1 MPDGASE
8 TTPLKGPR
16 PAKPKGLTPD
26 TSYGALSSETNQDG
40 SSTSTTTTTSNNN
53 ADSTGN
59 DPDAAAQRPT
69 GFKFAVIIAS
79 LWVVLFMAALDGTIV
94 VTLIASISSSFK
106 ASEKSGWLSTSY
118 LLSVCAFSSIYGRLS
133 DIIGRKGALLVALS
147 FFTTGTC
154 LCAAAKSMNALL
166 VARFVA
172 GIGGGGLLTTSSICM
187 TDLVPLRQRGLWQGI
202 TNILFGSASAL
213 GGPLGGFIND
223 AFGWRT
229 AFGFQVPFLLVGAV
243 CIATFVN
250 IPLPASDQSWQKK
263 LGRIDYL
270 GSLGLISS
278 SSCLLLAMSF
288 LSGSLLPFSHP
299 LVWGFLL
306 GFVVTAVLFVLVEGW
321 VVGEPVMPLA
331 LLTRKSPALI
341 GASYFLG
348 SSAHFATIFHFPL
361 WFQSVR
367 LQSASQAGLHLIPIS
382 FSAAAGSLW
391 AGLYMK
397 RTGKYWRAN
406 VVCCVLNTAATGYG
420 ALWNESTSAWSEYL
434 TFCPQAFGTS
444 AIFTFLLIGLIA
456 SVSKD
461 KAAVATGTV
470 YLFRSLGQVVGVSLS
485 TAMFQMLLQSQLF
498 RNITPDLLPHPE
510 QGAAGVEQLISALR
524 HDASLV
530 LTLHP
535 EPLRHA
541 AQVSYMNAIKRVF
554 ILVTVLNVL
563 YLAVCWPV
571 EEYELSDKPATAS
584 TRDDDGVASEERSR
598 SGEVSHA

>member
-8 TTPLKGPR
+8 ITPLQAP
-16 PAKPKGLTPD
+16 PSTNAKPNAKLNRS
-26 TSYGALSSETNQDG
+26 SYGAVPSDPPAQDGTAATETN
-40 SSTSTTTTTSNNN
+40 SEATL
-53 ADSTGN
+53 
-59 DPDAAAQRPT
+59 DAQHPQGLR
-69 GFKFAVIIAS
+69 FAIVIVSI
-79 LWVVLFMAALDGTIV
+79 WVVLFMAALDGTIV

-133 DIIGRKGALLVALS
+133 DIIGRKGALLTALS
-147 FFTTGTC
+147 FLTLGTC
-154 LCAAAKSMNALL
+154 LCAVAESMDALL

-202 TNILFGSASAL
+202 TNVLFGSASAL

-229 AFGFQVPFLLVGAV
+229 AFGFQVPFLLVGAA
-243 CIATFVN
+243 CIAAFVD
-250 IPLPASDQSWQKK
+250 IPLPSSDQTWQKK
-263 LGRIDYL
+263 LARIDYL

-288 LSGSLLPFSHP
+288 LSGSLLPLSHP

-306 GFVVTAVLFVLVEGW
+306 GFVVTAVLFVVVEGW
-321 VVGEPVMPLA
+321 VVREPVMPLT
-331 LLTRKSPALI
+331 LLTRRSPALI

-348 SSAHFATIFHFPL
+348 SFAHFATIFHLPL

-406 VVCCVLNTAATGYG
+406 VVCCLLNVAATAYG
-420 ALWNESTSAWSEYL
+420 ATWNESTSAWSEYL

-444 AIFTFLLIGLIA
+444 AIFTFMLIGLIA

-485 TAMFQMLLQSQLF
+485 TAMFQMLLQSQMH
-498 RNITPDLLPHPE
+498 RNITPDLLTDPE
-510 QGAAGVEQLISALR
+510 QGQAGVSRLISALR

-530 LTLHP
+530 PRLHP
-535 EPLRHA
+535 PALRHA
-541 AQVSYMNAIKRVF
+541 AQISYMNSIKWVF
-554 ILVTVLNVL
+554 TLVTVLNL
-563 YLAVCWPV
+563 MYMAVCWPV
-571 EEYELSDKPATAS
+571 EEYDLSDKLPATAPS
-584 TRDDDGVASEERSR
+584 NVEGDEAPARPRQGQSSA
-598 SGEVSHA
+598 

>member
-1 MPDGASE
+1 MAGASE
-8 TTPLKGPR
+8 STPLQSQ
-16 PAKPKGLTPD
+16 ATSTP
-26 TSYGALSSETNQDG
+26 TTANGKLHGSSSPPPSYGAIPRNTAQDASPHG
-40 SSTSTTTTTSNNN
+40 TSISN
-53 ADSTGN
+53 APAHPEQYPSGI
-59 DPDAAAQRPT
+59 
-69 GFKFAVIIAS
+69 KFAVIIAS

-94 VTLIASISSSFK
+94 VTLISSISSSFK

-118 LLSVCAFSSIYGRLS
+118 LVSVCAFSSIYGRLS
-133 DIIGRKGALLVALS
+133 DIIGRKGALLVALT
-147 FFTTGTC
+147 FLTTGTC
-154 LCAAAKSMNALL
+154 LCAIAKSMNALL
-166 VARFVA
+166 IARFVA

-187 TDLVPLRQRGLWQGI
+187 TDLVPLKQRGLWQGI

-213 GGPLGGFIND
+213 GGPLGGFVND

-243 CIATFVN
+243 CIASFVN
-250 IPLPASDQSWQKK
+250 IPLQQSDQSWQKK
-263 LGRIDYL
+263 LARIDYL

-306 GFVVTAVLFVLVEGW
+306 GFLVTAILFVVVQGW
-321 VVGEPVMPLA
+321 IVHEPVMPLS

-348 SSAHFATIFHFPL
+348 SFAHFATIFHLPL

-391 AGLYMK
+391 AGLYMR
-397 RTGKYWRAN
+397 RTGKYWHAN
-406 VVCCVLNTAATGYG
+406 IFCCVLNIASTAYG
-420 ALWNESTSAWSEYL
+420 SSWTQRTSPWAEYL

-444 AIFTFLLIGLIA
+444 AIFTFMLIGLIA

-485 TAMFQMLLQSQLF
+485 TALFQMLLQSQLF
-498 RNITPDLLPHPE
+498 HNITPDLLPDPK
-510 QGAAGVEQLISALR
+510 QGAEGVRRLISELR

-530 LTLHP
+530 PTLQP
-535 EPLRHA
+535 ARLREA
-541 AQVSYMNAIKRVF
+541 TQLSYENAIKWVF
-554 ILVTVLNVL
+554 LLVTVLNL
-563 YLAVCWPV
+563 AYLAVCWGV
-571 EEYELSDKPATAS
+571 EEYELSDKPATAQEDEAEEGS
-584 TRDDDGVASEERSR
+584 RQHNASSQ
-598 SGEVSHA
+598 A

>member
-1 MPDGASE
+1 MAGASE
-8 TTPLKGPR
+8 STPLQAPS
-16 PAKPKGLTPD
+16 TPD
-26 TSYGALSSETNQDG
+26 PPNGKLNVYGAIPN
-40 SSTSTTTTTSNNN
+40 STTDNASPQAGADNNN
-53 ADSTGN
+53 VEPPLPKQYPRG
-59 DPDAAAQRPT
+59 P
-69 GFKFAVIIAS
+69 KFAVIIAS

-94 VTLIASISSSFK
+94 VTLISSISSSFK

-147 FFTTGTC
+147 FFTIGTC
-154 LCAAAKSMNALL
+154 LCAVAKSMNALL

-229 AFGFQVPFLLVGAV
+229 AFGFQVPFLLVGAL
-243 CIATFVN
+243 CIASFVN
-250 IPLPASDQSWQKK
+250 IPLPSSDQSWHKK

-288 LSGSLLPFSHP
+288 LSASLLPFSHP

-306 GFVVTAVLFVLVEGW
+306 GFLITAVLFVLVEGW
-321 VVGEPVMPLA
+321 VVREPVMPLS

-341 GASYFLG
+341 GASYLLG
-348 SSAHFATIFHFPL
+348 SLAHFATIFHFPL

-382 FSAAAGSLW
+382 LSAAAGSLW
-391 AGLYMK
+391 AGLYMR
-397 RTGKYWRAN
+397 RTGKYWHAN
-406 VVCCVLNTAATGYG
+406 IFCCFLNIASTAYG
-420 ALWNESTSAWSEYL
+420 ASWTQATCSWVEYL

-444 AIFTFLLIGLIA
+444 AIFTFMLIGLIA
-456 SVSKD
+456 SVSKE

-470 YLFRSLGQVVGVSLS
+470 YLFRSLGQVMGVSLS
-485 TAMFQMLLQSQLF
+485 TALFQMLLQAQMGK
-498 RNITPDLLPHPE
+498 NITLDLLPDPGE
-510 QGAAGVEQLISALR
+510 GVEGVSKLISALR

-530 LTLHP
+530 P
-535 EPLRHA
+535 SLRPVELREA
-541 AQVSYMNAIKRVF
+541 AQLSYENAIKWVF
-554 ILVTVLNVL
+554 VFVTALNLL

-571 EEYELSDKPATAS
+571 EEYELSDKPATWAE
-584 TRDDDGVASEERSR
+584 RDD
-598 SGEVSHA
+598 GEVRREEQDTRPTSTGSEA

>member
-1 MPDGASE
+1 MAGTSE
-8 TTPLKGPR
+8 STPLQAPS
-16 PAKPKGLTPD
+16 TPD
-26 TSYGALSSETNQDG
+26 TVKAKVNGSSTPPPSYGAIPNEVAQDASSTDSHNAAAAASASSEEH
-40 SSTSTTTTTSNNN
+40 
-53 ADSTGN
+53 
-59 DPDAAAQRPT
+59 PK

-94 VTLIASISSSFK
+94 VTLISSISSSFK

-133 DIIGRKGALLVALS
+133 DIIGRKGALLVALT

-154 LCAAAKSMNALL
+154 LCAVAKSMNALL
-166 VARFVA
+166 IARFVA

-202 TNILFGSASAL
+202 TNLLFGSASAL

-229 AFGFQVPFLLVGAV
+229 AFGFQVPFLLAGAV
-243 CIATFVN
+243 CIASFVN
-250 IPLPASDQSWQKK
+250 IPLQSSDQGWQKK

-306 GFVVTAVLFVLVEGW
+306 GFLVTAILFVLVEGW
-321 VVGEPVMPLA
+321 IVREPVMSLS

-348 SSAHFATIFHFPL
+348 SFAHFATIFHFPL

-391 AGLYMK
+391 AGLYMR
-397 RTGKYWRAN
+397 RTGKYWHAN
-406 VVCCVLNTAATGYG
+406 IFCCLLNIASTAYG
-420 ALWNESTSAWSEYL
+420 STWTQSTSAWAEYL

-444 AIFTFLLIGLIA
+444 AIFTFMLIGLIA
-456 SVSKD
+456 SVSKE

-485 TAMFQMLLQSQLF
+485 TALFQMLLQAQMLH
-498 RNITPDLLPHPE
+498 NITPELLPNPG
-510 QGAAGVEQLISALR
+510 QGQQGVSKLISALR

-530 LTLHP
+530 PTL
-535 EPLRHA
+535 EPAGLREA
-541 AQVSYMNAIKRVF
+541 AQLSYENAIKCVF
-554 ILVTVLNVL
+554 TLVTVLNLL
-563 YLAVCWPV
+563 YLVVCWPV
-571 EEYELSDKPATAS
+571 EEYELSDKPATAP
-584 TRDDDGVASEERSR
+584 TRDDAEVRAEEDEWRTRSNDA
-598 SGEVSHA
+598 HA

>member
-1 MPDGASE
+1 MPGASE
-8 TTPLKGPR
+8 TTPLQAHDGTTSSP
-16 PAKPKGLTPD
+16 PAG
-26 TSYGALSSETNQDG
+26 YGATAQNGTPIDK
-40 SSTSTTTTTSNNN
+40 
-53 ADSTGN
+53 
-59 DPDAAAQRPT
+59 AAVLEQYPK

-79 LWVVLFMAALDGTIV
+79 KWVVLFMAALDGTIV
-94 VTLIASISSSFK
+94 VTLISSISSSFK

-118 LLSVCAFSSIYGRLS
+118 LLSVCAFSSIYSQLS
-133 DIIGRKGALLVALS
+133 DIIGRKGALLVALT
-147 FFTTGTC
+147 FFTMGTC
-154 LCAAAKSMNALL
+154 LCAVAKSMDALL

-229 AFGFQVPFLLVGAV
+229 AFGFQVPFLLIGAI
-243 CIATFVN
+243 CIGTFVN
-250 IPLPASDQSWQKK
+250 IPLQQSDQTWQKK

-278 SSCLLLAMSF
+278 SSF
-288 LSGSLLPFSHP
+288 
-299 LVWGFLL
+299 
-306 GFVVTAVLFVLVEGW
+306 
-321 VVGEPVMPLA
+321 MPLS

-348 SSAHFATIFHFPL
+348 SFAHFATVFHFPL

-397 RTGKYWRAN
+397 KTDKYWHAN
-406 VVCCVLNTAATGYG
+406 VLCCLLNIASTAYG
-420 ALWNESTSAWSEYL
+420 LMWNESTSAWAEYL

-444 AIFTFLLIGLIA
+444 AIFTFMLIRLIA

-485 TAMFQMLLQSQLF
+485 TAMFQMLLQSQMY
-498 RNITPDLLPHPE
+498 RNITPDLLPHPKD
-510 QGAAGVEQLISALR
+510 GVEGVKKLISALR

-530 LTLHP
+530 PTLEP
-535 EPLRHA
+535 ELLRHA
-541 AQVSYMNAIKRVF
+541 AQLSYMNTIKWVF
-554 ILVTVLNVL
+554 LLVTMLNLL
-563 YLAVCWPV
+563 YLAMCWPV
-571 EEYELSDKPATAS
+571 EEYELSDKVPPTAPM
-584 TRDDDGVASEERSR
+584 AEEAQPRQENSQ
-598 SGEVSHA
+598 A

>member
-1 MPDGASE
+1 MADGASE
-8 TTPLKGPR
+8 TTPLQAPQPGNGNGKATENDR
-16 PAKPKGLTPD
+16 P
-26 TSYGALSSETNQDG
+26 SRYGAVTIEPAHDG
-40 SSTSTTTTTSNNN
+40 PTPASI
-53 ADSTGN
+53 D
-59 DPDAAAQRPT
+59 DHAQATATVDEQYPR

-94 VTLIASISSSFK
+94 VTLISSISSSFK

-147 FFTTGTC
+147 FFTLGTC

-166 VARFVA
+166 VGRFVA

-229 AFGFQVPFLLVGAV
+229 AFGFQIPFLLLGAA

-250 IPLPASDQSWQKK
+250 IPLASSEQGWQKK

-306 GFVVTAVLFVLVEGW
+306 GFLVTAILFVAVEGL
-321 VVGEPVMPLA
+321 VVREPVMPLT
-331 LLTRKSPALI
+331 LLTRRSPALI

-348 SSAHFATIFHFPL
+348 SFAHFATIFHFPL

-367 LQSASQAGLHLIPIS
+367 LQSASAAGLHLIPIS

-397 RTGKYWRAN
+397 RTGRYWRAN
-406 VVCCVLNTAATGYG
+406 VACCILNIAATAYG
-420 ALWNESTSAWSEYL
+420 SLWNEATSSWAEYL

-444 AIFTFLLIGLIA
+444 AIFTFMLIGLIA

-485 TAMFQMLLQSQLF
+485 TALFQMLLQSQMH
-498 RNITPDLLPHPE
+498 RNITPELLPHPE
-510 QGAAGVEQLISALR
+510 DGWPGVEQLISALR

-530 LTLHP
+530 PTLHP
-535 EPLRHA
+535 PALRHA
-541 AQVSYMNAIKRVF
+541 AQLSYMHAIKWVF
-554 ILVTVLNVL
+554 VLVTVLNVL
-563 YLAVCWPV
+563 YLGVCWPV
-571 EEYELSDKPATAS
+571 EEYELSDKLPATAPAN
-584 TRDDDGVASEERSR
+584 DDEERR
-598 SGEVSHA
+598 PQQQDDSHA

>member
-1 MPDGASE
+1 MPDDASE
-8 TTPLKGPR
+8 TTPLQAAQSHLGDG
-16 PAKPKGLTPD
+16 KPKNLNGHSSAI
-26 TSYGALSSETNQDG
+26 SYGAIPSEPAEVG
-40 SSTSTTTTTSNNN
+40 STTPEHSGDE
-53 ADSTGN
+53 AMVEE
-59 DPDAAAQRPT
+59 QRT
-69 GFKFAVIIAS
+69 HGFKFAVIVAS

-94 VTLIASISSSFK
+94 VTLISSISSSFK
-106 ASEKSGWLSTSY
+106 ASEKSGWLGTSY

-147 FFTTGTC
+147 FFTVGTC
-154 LCAAAKSMNALL
+154 LCAVARSMNALL

-187 TDLVPLRQRGLWQGI
+187 TDLVPLRQRGVWQGI
-202 TNILFGSASAL
+202 TNILFGSAAAL

-223 AFGWRT
+223 TFGWRT
-229 AFGFQVPFLLVGAV
+229 AFGFQVPFLLLGAV
-243 CIATFVN
+243 CIATFVD
-250 IPLPASDQSWQKK
+250 IPLPSSGQSWQRK

-306 GFVVTAVLFVLVEGW
+306 GFLVTAALFVVVEAW
-321 VVGEPVMPLA
+321 VVREPVMPMT

-348 SSAHFATIFHFPL
+348 SFAYFATIFHLPL

-367 LQSASQAGLHLIPIS
+367 LQSAAQAGLHLVPIS

-406 VVCCVLNTAATGYG
+406 TACCILNIASSAYG
-420 ALWNESTSAWSEYL
+420 SSWNESTSAWVEYI
-434 TFCPQAFGTS
+434 TFCPQIFGTS
-444 AIFTFLLIGLIA
+444 AIFTFMLIGLIA
-456 SVSKD
+456 SVSKE

-470 YLFRSLGQVVGVSLS
+470 YLFRSLGQVVGLSLS
-485 TAMFQMLLQSQLF
+485 AALFQMLLQSQMHA
-498 RNITPDLLPHPE
+498 NITPDLLPHPE
-510 QGAAGVEQLISALR
+510 EGPEAVSKLISALR
-524 HDASLV
+524 HDTSLV

-535 EPLRHA
+535 QALRHA
-541 AQVSYMNAIKRVF
+541 AQVSYMNAIKWVF
-554 ILVTVLNVL
+554 RLVTVLNVL

-571 EEYELSDKPATAS
+571 EEYDLSDKVPAAAP
-584 TRDDDGVASEERSR
+584 ASEDEGQPRQDD
-598 SGEVSHA
+598 SHA

>member
-1 MPDGASE
+1 MADGASE
-8 TTPLKGPR
+8 TTPLKASHIHNGETN
-16 PAKPKGLTPD
+16 AKPDGSPSRP
-26 TSYGALSSETNQDG
+26 SYGTAPAHMTQDGLSSTTPSSSDCGNYDG
-40 SSTSTTTTTSNNN
+40 ASSKQNY
-53 ADSTGN
+53 
-59 DPDAAAQRPT
+59 PQ
-69 GFKFAVIIAS
+69 GFKFAVIIVS

-94 VTLIASISSSFK
+94 VTLIASISSSFR

-147 FFTTGTC
+147 FFTLGTC
-154 LCAAAKSMNALL
+154 LCATAKTMNSLL
-166 VARFVA
+166 IARFVA

-270 GSLGLISS
+270 GSLSLISS

-306 GFVVTAVLFVLVEGW
+306 GFLVTAMLFVLLEGW
-321 VVGEPVMPLA
+321 VVREPVMPLT

-341 GASYFLG
+341 GVSYFLG
-348 SSAHFATIFHFPL
+348 SFAHFATIFHFPL

-367 LQSASQAGLHLIPIS
+367 LQSASKAGLHLIPIS

-391 AGLYMK
+391 AGLYMR
-397 RTGKYWRAN
+397 RTGKYWQAN
-406 VVCCVLNTAATGYG
+406 IVCCLLNIAATGYG

-444 AIFTFLLIGLIA
+444 AIFTFMLIGLIA

-485 TAMFQMLLQSQLF
+485 TALFQMLLQSQLC

-510 QGAAGVEQLISALR
+510 QGAAGVKQLISALR
-524 HDASLV
+524 HDTSLV
-530 LTLHP
+530 PTLHP

-541 AQVSYMNAIKRVF
+541 AQLSYMVAIKRVF
-554 ILVTVLNVL
+554 LLVTLLNLL

-571 EEYELSDKPATAS
+571 EEYELSDKLPATVS
-584 TRDDDGVASEERSR
+584 TRRDNEALPERQEETR
-598 SGEVSHA
+598 A

>member
-1 MPDGASE
+1 MPGASE
-8 TTPLKGPR
+8 TTPLRAPDPQDGTTTPP
-16 PAKPKGLTPD
+16 PAYGATTGNGSPVDEAAVLEQYPKGL
-26 TSYGALSSETNQDG
+26 
-40 SSTSTTTTTSNNN
+40 
-53 ADSTGN
+53 
-59 DPDAAAQRPT
+59 
-69 GFKFAVIIAS
+69 KFAVIIAS

-94 VTLIASISSSFK
+94 VTLISSISSSFK

-133 DIIGRKGALLVALS
+133 DIIGRKGALLVALT
-147 FFTTGTC
+147 FFTAGTC
-154 LCAAAKSMNALL
+154 LCAVAKSMDALL

-243 CIATFVN
+243 CIGTFVN
-250 IPLPASDQSWQKK
+250 IPLQQSEQSWQKK

-306 GFVVTAVLFVLVEGW
+306 GFLVTAVLFVVVEGW
-321 VVGEPVMPLA
+321 VVREPVMPLS

-348 SSAHFATIFHFPL
+348 SFAHFATIFHFPL

-397 RTGKYWRAN
+397 KTGKYWHAN
-406 VVCCVLNTAATGYG
+406 VFCCFLNIASTAYG
-420 ALWNESTSAWSEYL
+420 ALWNESTSGWAEYL

-444 AIFTFLLIGLIA
+444 AIFTFMLIGLIA

-485 TAMFQMLLQSQLF
+485 TAMFQMLLQSQMY
-498 RNITPDLLPHPE
+498 RNITPELLPHPRE
-510 QGAAGVEQLISALR
+510 GMEGVRKLISALR

-530 LTLHP
+530 PTLQP
-535 EPLRHA
+535 EALRHA
-541 AQVSYMNAIKRVF
+541 AQLSYMNAIKWVF
-554 ILVTVLNVL
+554 TLVTGLNLL

-571 EEYELSDKPATAS
+571 DEYELSDKLPATAPTS
-584 TRDDDGVASEERSR
+584 EDRDAPAVDDDAADLPRRDDSQA
-598 SGEVSHA
+598 

>member
-1 MPDGASE
+1 MPDVTE
-8 TTPLKGPR
+8 TTPLAASPSNNGHASP
-16 PAKPKGLTPD
+16 PSYGATPNSGASTPVDESILDQYPKGL
-26 TSYGALSSETNQDG
+26 
-40 SSTSTTTTTSNNN
+40 
-53 ADSTGN
+53 
-59 DPDAAAQRPT
+59 
-69 GFKFAVIIAS
+69 KFAIIIGS

-94 VTLIASISSSFK
+94 VTLISSISSSFK
-106 ASEKSGWLSTSY
+106 ASEKSGWLSSSY

-133 DIIGRKGALLVALS
+133 DIVGRKGALLIALT

-154 LCAAAKSMNALL
+154 LCAVAKSMDVLL

-229 AFGFQVPFLLVGAV
+229 AFGFQVPFLLIGAV
-243 CIATFVN
+243 CIGMFVN
-250 IPLPASDQSWQKK
+250 IPIARSDQSWQMK
-263 LGRIDYL
+263 LGRIDFL

-306 GFVVTAVLFVLVEGW
+306 GFLVTAIFFVLVEGW
-321 VVGEPVMPLA
+321 VVKEPVMPLS

-348 SSAHFATIFHFPL
+348 SFAHFATIFHFPL

-367 LQSASQAGLHLIPIS
+367 LQSASQAGLHLIPVS

-397 RTGKYWRAN
+397 KKGKYWHAN
-406 VVCCVLNTAATGYG
+406 VFCCMLNIVSTAYG
-420 ALWNESTSAWSEYL
+420 ATWTESTSGWAEFV

-444 AIFTFLLIGLIA
+444 AIFTFMLIGLIA
-456 SVSKD
+456 SVSKE

-485 TAMFQMLLQSQLF
+485 TALFQMMLESQMWK
-498 RNITPDLLPHPE
+498 NITSDLLKHP
-510 QGAAGVEQLISALR
+510 QDGAEGVKKLISALR

-530 LTLHP
+530 PKLQP
-535 EPLRHA
+535 EALRHA
-541 AQVSYMNAIKRVF
+541 AQVSYMNSIKWVF
-554 ILVTVLNVL
+554 TTVSVLNIL
-563 YLAVCWPV
+563 YMAVCWPV
-571 EEYELSDKPATAS
+571 EEYELSEKPATAFNADELNGQAE
-584 TRDDDGVASEERSR
+584 TRPDDSSA
-598 SGEVSHA
+598 

>member
-1 MPDGASE
+1 MPGASE
-8 TTPLKGPR
+8 TTPLQAHDGTRSPS
-16 PAKPKGLTPD
+16 PAG
-26 TSYGALSSETNQDG
+26 YGATAQNGIPVDE
-40 SSTSTTTTTSNNN
+40 
-53 ADSTGN
+53 
-59 DPDAAAQRPT
+59 AAVLEQYPK

-94 VTLIASISSSFK
+94 VTLISSISSSFK

-133 DIIGRKGALLVALS
+133 DIIGRKGALLVALT

-154 LCAAAKSMNALL
+154 LCAVAKSMDALL

-229 AFGFQVPFLLVGAV
+229 AFGFQVPFLLIGAV
-243 CIATFVN
+243 CIGTFVN
-250 IPLPASDQSWQKK
+250 IPLQQSDQTWQKK

-306 GFVVTAVLFVLVEGW
+306 GFLVTAVLFVFVEGW
-321 VVGEPVMPLA
+321 IVREPIMPLS

-348 SSAHFATIFHFPL
+348 SFAHFATIFHFPL

-397 RTGKYWRAN
+397 KTGKYWHAN
-406 VVCCVLNTAATGYG
+406 MFCCLLNIASTAYG
-420 ALWNESTSAWSEYL
+420 SMWNESTSAWAEYL

-444 AIFTFLLIGLIA
+444 AIFTFMLIGLIA

-485 TAMFQMLLQSQLF
+485 TAMFQMLLQSQMY
-498 RNITPDLLPHPE
+498 RNITPELLPHPKDSVE
-510 QGAAGVEQLISALR
+510 GVKKLVSALR

-530 LTLHP
+530 PTLQP
-535 EPLRHA
+535 EALRHA
-541 AQVSYMNAIKRVF
+541 AQLSYMNAIKWVF
-554 ILVTVLNVL
+554 LLVTMLNLL
-563 YLAVCWPV
+563 YLSVCWPV
-571 EEYELSDKPATAS
+571 EEYELSDKVPPTAP
-584 TRDDDGVASEERSR
+584 TAEEAQPRQENSQ
-598 SGEVSHA
+598 A